1 MRGVK
6 KFSTY
11 LKGELQNKEF
21 RKAFAKEEVYS
32 NLAIQI
38 AQMRKTQGYSQKEIA
53 EFLGTTQQTISRLE
67 SLNNSQLSL
76 NTLVKLA
83 AFFKKGLQI
92 QFV

>member
-1 MRGVK
+1 MKGVK

-11 LKGELQNKEF
+11 LRGELRNKEF
-21 RKAFAKEEVYS
+21 SKAFAKEEVYA

-38 AQMRKTQGYSQKEIA
+38 AQMRKTQGYSQKAIA
-53 EFLGTTQQTISRLE
+53 ELLNTTQQTVSRLE
-67 SLNNSQLSL
+67 NPRNSQLSL
-76 NTLVKLA
+76 NTLIKLA